1 MKKTSNES
9 VAGKGDV
16 LRLLAQT
23 LAPYLAECMPAP
35 APPAATYYHQDDNP
49 LGRRRYLALVRRGVL
64 QGRREGRKV
73 FVLRSELDAYIA
85 AQPRVTP
92 STEATADPLEEWG
105 LRRRRR

>member
-1 MKKTSNES
+1 MQNSSNGS

-16 LRLLAQT
+16 WLLIAQAV
-23 LAPYLAECMPAP
+23 LPYLLHELQVQGLPT
-35 APPAATYYHQDDNP
+35 ATYYHQGDNP
-49 LGRRRYLALVRRGVL
+49 LGRRRYLSLVRRGVL

-92 STEATADPLEEWG
+92 NTEATVDPLEEWG